1 MSSNINTNVNANMN
15 SSNTNTNINIDINS
29 NDAKASSSGW
39 KGFFQSVQDNVSKNM
54 EEARIAKEAKAV
66 GKIWDK
72 RKKEWTFYFI
82 DQELEEII
90 KAEEEMKKQNAA
102 GGGGSGSEATS
113 TTTTPAADER
123 PVKDRE
129 YYDLLAVSTN
139 ATTSE
144 IKKAYY
150 KEARKCHPDKNI
162 DDPKAAEKFQALGHA
177 YQVLSTDHLR
187 EAYDKNGKSDNQGED
202 SMQDVD
208 PFVFFNVMFGSH
220 LVEPYIGELWI
231 ADTAD
236 SMMKNA
242 GDEKNA
248 ASAAA
253 ANEDVNELSEE
264 EQHQIM
270 MGKMKKASAESELK
284 QRKRQVKCAQNLVT
298 RIARYD
304 PKNKEEFIVTA
315 QEEAIAIAK
324 GAYGDL
330 YCTTIG
336 SALEL
341 AAEEYLG
348 FETSFLGLSGHLA
361 RTKKNAMAFNTN
373 MKLLG
378 AGLKAASA
386 GSKAMK
392 GAEELQKTVRENGTE
407 DSIDPEQ
414 AQQMAEHLDHSLPA
428 FLEFAWAINKRDIQQ
443 TLRKVCKK
451 VFNDASVPKEARFE
465 RAEAVQILGS
475 EFKRIGKLFKHLE
488 QGTDKFNAQDIKARM
503 SVAAMTTMAKAQG
516 QEVSMEDQDEMIK
529 QAKQMN
535 AAGAGTA
542 DGAQQGFGTNGDE
555 STSETHR

>member
-1 MSSNINTNVNANMN
+1 MSSSKSSIDNKNNTNNTKG
-15 SSNTNTNINIDINS
+15 SSR
-29 NDAKASSSGW
+29 W
-39 KGFFQSVQDNVSKNM
+39 KGFLQSVQDNVAKNM
-54 EEARIAKEAKAV
+54 EEARIAKEAKSV
-66 GKIWDK
+66 GKVWDK
-72 RKKEWTFYFI
+72 QKKKWVFYFI
-82 DQELEEII
+82 DQELEEIL
-90 KAEEEMKKQNAA
+90 KEEEEMKKQAA
-102 GGGGSGSEATS
+102 QAQAQGGGGTTGSATTTS
-113 TTTTPAADER
+113 TAPAEDEK

-129 YYDLLAVSTN
+129 YYDLLGVSTN

-177 YQVLSTDHLR
+177 YQVLSSDHLR
-187 EAYDKNGKSDNQGED
+187 EAYDRNGKSENQGED
-202 SMQDVD
+202 AMQDVD

-242 GDEKNA
+242 GDEKKP
-248 ASAAA
+248 
-253 ANEDVNELSEE
+253 EGFEELSEE

-270 MGKMKKASAESELK
+270 MEKMKKVNAESELK
-284 QRKRQVKCAQNLVT
+284 QRKRQVKCAQNLVN
-298 RIARYD
+298 RISRYD
-304 PKNKEEFIVTA
+304 PTKKEEFIAAA

-336 SALEL
+336 FALEV

-348 FETSFLGLSGHLA
+348 FETSFLGMSGHLA
-361 RTKKNAMAFNTN
+361 RTKKNASAFSAN

-378 AGLKAASA
+378 AGLKAATA

-392 GAEELQKTVRENGTE
+392 GAEELQKAAKEGGA
-407 DSIDPEQ
+407 DASIDPEQ
-414 AQQMAEHLDHSLPA
+414 AQQMAEHIDDSLPA

-451 VFNDASVPKEARFE
+451 VFNDASVPKEVRFE

-475 EFKRIGKLFKHLE
+475 EFKRIGKLFKHME
-488 QGTDKFNAQDIKARM
+488 QGTDKFNAEDIKARM

-529 QAKQMN
+529 KAKQMN
-535 AAGAGTA
+535 VAGATTT
-542 DGAQQGFGTNGDE
+542 DGGQQDFETKGDE
-555 STSETHR
+555 STSAKHL